1 MSKMLLRDLIDK
13 YYTELDDIVNDL
25 AQKCTG
31 GEEVSVMFPNGR
43 VTIKL
48 K

>member
-1 MSKMLLRDLIDK
+1 MSKMLLRDLIYK
-13 YYTELDDIVNDL
+13 YYAKLNNIVNDL

-31 GEEVSVMFPNGR
+31 GEEVSVVLPNGR

>member
-13 YYTELDDIVNDL
+13 YHTKLDDIVNDL

-31 GEEVSVMFPNGR
+31 GE
-43 VTIKL
+43 
-48 K
+48 